1 MKKIALILSAFFI
14 VGSAVSQDPVADAK
28 ALLQKSANK
37 YDTYTSFQM
46 TIEQKFTSAVSPQAN
61 DTRLLTAYF
70 TEDKG
75 RLEFDNGDFQL
86 TNGGKIWNYNKLD
99 NEVNVY
105 PFDNEEVSMKPSA
118 MLQNYIAKYKYRVV
132 GNFVIDSKTYTLVE
146 LNPDL
151 TPEER
156 ATSLVT
162 KIKVF
167 IDPTTHLIKRWRI
180 YERNGNKYAYTINE
194 FSPNKTIPA
203 SKFIFDKNKYAG
215 VEVND
220 LTGE

>member
-1 MKKIALILSAFFI
+1 MAQDD
-14 VGSAVSQDPVADAK
+14 AVTKAK
-28 ALLQKSANK
+28 ELLEKSAKK

-46 TIEQKFTSAVSPQAN
+46 TIEQKFTSSVSPQAN

-70 TEDKG
+70 SGDKG

-86 TNGGKIWNYNKLD
+86 TNGDKIWNYNKLD

-105 PFDNEEVSMKPSA
+105 PFDDSEVSMKPSA
-118 MLQNYIAKYKYRVV
+118 MLQNYIAKYKYRLVE
-132 GNFVIDSKTYTLVE
+132 GNFKIDGKAVKLIE

-151 TPEER
+151 SPEER

-167 IDPTTHLIKRWRI
+167 IDPETNLIKRWRI
-180 YERNGNKYAYTINE
+180 YERNGNKYAYTVNT

-203 SKFIFDKNKYAG
+203 SKFVFDKSKYPG

>member
-1 MKKIALILSAFFI
+1 
-14 VGSAVSQDPVADAK
+14 
-28 ALLQKSANK
+28 
-37 YDTYTSFQM
+37 M

-70 TEDKG
+70 SGNKG

-86 TNGGKIWNYNKLD
+86 TNGEKIWNYNKLD
-99 NEVNVY
+99 NEVNIY
-105 PFDNEEVSMKPSA
+105 PFDEDEVSMKPSA
-118 MLQNYIAKYKYRVV
+118 MLKSYIAKYKCRIA
-132 GNFVIDSKTYTLVE
+132 GNFIIDGKTYRLVE

-151 TPEER
+151 SPEER

-167 IDPTTHLIKRWRI
+167 IDPETNLIKRWRI
-180 YERNGNKYAYTINE
+180 YERNGNKYAYTINA
-194 FSPNKTIPA
+194 FDANKTIPA
-203 SKFIFDKNKYAG
+203 SIFIFDRSKYPG
-215 VEVND
+215 LEEND